1 MENPEEKL
9 FNSIRDIIQT
19 ARERVFRAA
28 NSALLLTYLQI
39 GQIIVEDEQSGK
51 SRAEDGKYVL
61 KNLSKRLTLEFGKGF
76 DYTNLTNMRKF
87 YIAFPIVDTL
97 SQQLCWSHYR
107 LLSSQENPEKREY
120 YLTETIQN
128 NWNVRDLKHQ
138 INSQYMSGF

>member
-28 NSALLLTYLQI
+28 NSALLLTYWQI

-51 SRAEDGKYVL
+51 SRAEYGKYVL
-61 KNLSKRLTLEFGKGF
+61 KNLKKRLTLEFGKGF
-76 DYTNLTNMRKF
+76 DYTNLSNMRKF

-97 SQQLCWSHYR
+97 SQQLSWSHYR

-128 NWNVRDLKHQ
+128 SWNVRDLKRQ